1 MEQWWIVAGLMVPF
15 AGTAAGAAMVFLMKN
30 RIGDGVEKFLTG
42 LAAGVMLAAS
52 VWSLLLPSLAMSE
65 DQPAAF
71 LPAVSGFLA
80 GVLFLMLTDRLMPHW
95 LLKYSGR
102 KHTLCTKK
110 NGMMIFAVT
119 LHNIPEG
126 MAVGVSFAGAL
137 KAGSGAAFAAAFA
150 LALGI
155 AIQNF
160 PEGAIISMPLAAEG
174 YSKPKAFLYGVLSGV
189 VEPLAAALTLLLTAL
204 AVKVLPLLLAF
215 AAGAM
220 IYVCVNELIPYS
232 RSEKSI
238 NIGVIG
244 FGVGFLVMMVLDVM
258 FS

>member
-1 MEQWWIVAGLMVPF
+1 MIISGILIPF
-15 AGTAAGAAMVFLMKN
+15 FGTSLGAAAVFLIKKGLSETVKKLL
-30 RIGDGVEKFLTG
+30 IGF
-42 LAAGVMLAAS
+42 AAGVMVAAS
-52 VWSLLLPSLAMSE
+52 VWSLLLPAIELSHKPQWL
-65 DQPAAF
+65 PAA
-71 LPAVSGFLA
+71 AGFA
-80 GVLFLMLTDRLMPHW
+80 GGIIFLMGCEVLSHRAEKRHEQTR
-95 LLKYSGR
+95 S
-102 KHTLCTKK
+102 K
-110 NGMMIFAVT
+110 NTMLIFAVT

-137 KAGSGAAFAAAFA
+137 KAGTSAGIAAAFA

-174 YSKPKAFLYGVLSGV
+174 YSKPKAFLCGVLSGV
-189 VEPLAAALTLLLTAL
+189 VEPLAAALTLLLTAF
-204 AVKVLPLLLAF
+204 AVKILPLLLAF

-220 IYVCVNELIPYS
+220 VYVCVNELIPLS
-232 RSEKSI
+232 HSEKSI

-244 FGVGFLVMMVLDVM
+244 FGIGFLVMMVLDVM

>member
-126 MAVGVSFAGAL
+126 MAVGIAL
-137 KAGSGAAFAAAFA
+137 AAAFCSHSGMTAASAMA
-150 LALGI
+150 LSAGI

-160 PEGAIISMPLAAEG
+160 PEGAIISLPLRSEG
-174 YSKPKAFLYGVLSGV
+174 RSKGTAFFAGVLSGM
-189 VEPLAAALTLLLTAL
+189 VEPVFGFVTILLTGL
-204 AVKVLPLLLAF
+204 IVPLMPYLLAF

-220 IYVCVNELIPYS
+220 IYVVAEELIPEAHRGS
-232 RSEKSI
+232 HSAGAT
-238 NIGVIG
+238 IGLSIG
-244 FGVGFLVMMVLDVM
+244 FVLMMALDVALG
-258 FS
+258 